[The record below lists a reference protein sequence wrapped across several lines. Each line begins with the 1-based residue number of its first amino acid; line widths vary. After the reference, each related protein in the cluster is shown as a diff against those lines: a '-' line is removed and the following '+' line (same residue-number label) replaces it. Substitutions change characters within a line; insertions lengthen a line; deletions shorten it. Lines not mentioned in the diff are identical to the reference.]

1 MSKEIFKFGYSLC
14 QNAQKDEAEIMIY
27 SEIVS
32 WKWRADDP
40 EVTASDF
47 DKLLKE
53 AKASGAKK
61 LRLRVNS
68 PGGHVDQA
76 VAMKS
81 MLNTSGFEEIIV
93 DIEGLCASAAT
104 FFVCVHNAHVRIAQG
119 SEFMIHNPSVWCRGD
134 AAAFRR
140 TAERMKKME
149 NDQHQMYAARTG
161 QTVDKIKEWMDAETW
176 FSAREAVECGFA
188 DEILDAAPIA
198 ACASEEAITIMRQMY
213 NMIPERIGTNVSNTV
228 SPVANDTAAENNN
241 LTNEEEQSMNINEIN
256 AEQLRT
262 ENPDLFEAIRNQ
274 GITEERER
282 MQQIDALTDEGFE
295 QLAKDAKSN
304 GTSAADF
311 LKQVVAERIGRK
323 KAFITSRQME
333 TADAAKVAGG
343 SSADH
348 NPGENEAEEI
358 DRSAKEAA
366 EMAKEFSGSGASMY

>member
-1 MSKEIFKFGYSLC
+1 MSKEIFKFGYSIC
-14 QNAQKDEAEIMIY
+14 QSAQKDEAEIMIY

-134 AAAFRR
+134 AVAFRK
-140 TAERMKKME
+140 TAERMEKME

-176 FSAREAVECGFA
+176 FSAKETVEYGFA

-213 NMIPERIGTNVSNTV
+213 NMIPERIGPNVSNTV

-241 LTNEEEQSMNINEIN
+241 PTNEEEQSMNINEIT

-262 ENPDLFEAIRNQ
+262 ENPDLFEAIRKQ

-295 QLAKDAKSN
+295 QLAQDAKSN

-323 KAFITSRQME
+323 KDFLTNRQRE
-333 TADAAKVAGG
+333 TADAANVVGG

-348 NPGENEAEEI
+348 NPGQNEAEEI

>member
-14 QNAQKDEAEIMIY
+14 QSAQKDEAEIMIY

-104 FFVCVHNAHVRIAQG
+104 FLVCVHNAHVRIAQG
-119 SEFMIHNPSVWCRGD
+119 SEFMIHNPSVWCRGN

-140 TAERMKKME
+140 TAERMEKME

-161 QTVDKIKEWMDAETW
+161 QTEDKIKEWMDAETW
-176 FSAREAVECGFA
+176 FSAREAVEYGFA

-241 LTNEEEQSMNINEIN
+241 PTNEEEQSMNINEIT
-256 AEQLRT
+256 AEQLKA
-262 ENPDLFEAIRNQ
+262 ENPDLLEAIRKQ

-295 QLAKDAKSN
+295 QLAQEAKSN

-323 KAFITSRQME
+323 KDFLTSRQRE
-333 TADAAKVAGG
+333 TADATKVAGG
-343 SSADH
+343 SSADP
-348 NPGENEAEEI
+348 NPGESEAEEI

>member
-14 QNAQKDEAEIMIY
+14 QSAQKDEAEIMIY

-134 AAAFRR
+134 AVAFRR
-140 TAERMKKME
+140 TAERMEKME

-161 QTVDKIKEWMDAETW
+161 QTEDKIKEWMDAETW
-176 FSAREAVECGFA
+176 FSAREAVEYGFA

-241 LTNEEEQSMNINEIN
+241 PTNEEEQSMNINEIT

-295 QLAKDAKSN
+295 QLAQDAKSN
-304 GTSAADF
+304 GTSASDF

-323 KAFITSRQME
+323 KNFLTSRQRE

-343 SSADH
+343 SSADP
-348 NPGENEAEEI
+348 NPGQSEAEEI

>member
-14 QNAQKDEAEIMIY
+14 QSAQKDEAEIMIY

-134 AAAFRR
+134 AVAFRR
-140 TAERMKKME
+140 TAERMEKME

-161 QTVDKIKEWMDAETW
+161 QTEDKIKEWMDAETW
-176 FSAREAVECGFA
+176 FSAREAVEYGFA

-213 NMIPERIGTNVSNTV
+213 NMIPEWIGTNVSNTV

-241 LTNEEEQSMNINEIN
+241 PTKEEEQSMNINEIT

-295 QLAKDAKSN
+295 QLAQDAKSN

-323 KAFITSRQME
+323 KNFLTSRQRE

-343 SSADH
+343 SSADP
-348 NPGENEAEEI
+348 NPGQNEAEEI